1 MVLDATTCD
10 RGGIGAIP
18 QPPDPGEPPWSWDRV
33 GVDHSTPTASRVTKT
48 QRPRSVEV
56 DRLVTVE
63 DPHPII
69 RDGADCFDGAVG
81 GVQVDHDQLEVVE
94 GLGQHAN
101 RGPTDTVSPI
111 LDREYDAEAW
121 NH

>member
-48 QRPRSVEV
+48 QSPRPVEV
-56 DRLVTVE
+56 DRLVTLVTARRE
-63 DPHPII
+63 RAAEVLTAP
-69 RDGADCFDGAVG
+69 DGDD
-81 GVQVDHDQLEVVE
+81 L
-94 GLGQHAN
+94 
-101 RGPTDTVSPI
+101 S
-111 LDREYDAEAW
+111 
-121 NH
+121 